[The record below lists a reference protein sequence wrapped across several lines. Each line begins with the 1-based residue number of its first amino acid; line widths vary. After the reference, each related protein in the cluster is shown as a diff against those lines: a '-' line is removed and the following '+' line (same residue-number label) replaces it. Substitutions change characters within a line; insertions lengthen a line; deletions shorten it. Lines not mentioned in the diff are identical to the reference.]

1 MVAKV
6 NEFAPHRKSGP
17 KPKRDDP
24 CWAPMAST
32 KSKYFGVD
40 SGNGRRTWRSTIR
53 VDGSKITLG
62 TYNSE
67 IEAAKAYDEAAS
79 DLFYNPRYGK
89 VGTTRKLN
97 FPVKK
102 KSKNSSRMRRVAIGV
117 RKLSD
122 VRKHINPAHANARD
136 SHDFCIWLLSCT
148 TPLSS
153 ERSNGYFPASFG
165 RLIYSV
171 SQKTRGGGGGQ
182 YKLAPKEVSTSQRRL
197 YMRPSCTIAQR
208 VRPRA
213 APL

>member
-79 DLFYNPRYGK
+79 DLFYIPSASSHK
-89 VGTTRKLN
+89 VLN
-97 FPVKK
+97 
-102 KSKNSSRMRRVAIGV
+102 
-117 RKLSD
+117 
-122 VRKHINPAHANARD
+122 
-136 SHDFCIWLLSCT
+136 
-148 TPLSS
+148 
-153 ERSNGYFPASFG
+153 
-165 RLIYSV
+165 
-171 SQKTRGGGGGQ
+171 
-182 YKLAPKEVSTSQRRL
+182 
-197 YMRPSCTIAQR
+197 
-208 VRPRA
+208 
-213 APL
+213 